1 MDCPVVKAKDGCTR
15 KLARLSG
22 GSANG
27 PGEDREVRKWL
38 FADLRE
44 DENMHTLI
52 GEEARWGWCGKFVL
66 LPYCLI
72 RQAEQSVDASGPVL
86 TLLQ

>member
-22 GSANG
+22 SGNE
-27 PGEDREVRKWL
+27 PREDREVRKWL

-44 DENMHTLI
+44 DEDMDTLI
-52 GEEARWGWCGKFVL
+52 REKARWGWCGKFGL
-66 LPYCLI
+66 SRYFLI
-72 RQAEQSVDASGPVL
+72 RQEEQPVDASVPTL
-86 TLLQ
+86 MLLQ